1 MGRIFYIMGKS
12 ASGKDSM
19 FRMLAEDGALPLKT
33 VTMYTTRPKR
43 SGEEDGR
50 EYFFRDRAFLLREE
64 AAGRV
69 VECRTYETVLGPWS
83 YFTLDDGQIDL
94 ERHSYLMMGTPESY
108 ENTRRYFEGRAAGG
122 RAGGKAL
129 IPIYIE
135 VEDGERLLRAVKR
148 EMREEE
154 PHYAEVCR
162 RFLADQEDFSGERLE
177 RLGIDRV
184 FKNRE
189 LSACKEE
196 IRAVILEN
204 LTENVVY

>member
-12 ASGKDSM
+12 ASGKDSI
-19 FRMLAEDGALPLKT
+19 FRMLAADKELHLKT

-64 AAGRV
+64 EAGRV
-69 VECRTYETVLGPWS
+69 MECRTYETMLGPWS
-83 YFTLDDGQIDL
+83 YFTLDDGQLDL
-94 ERHSYLMMGTPESY
+94 ERFSYLMMGTPESY
-108 ENTRRYFEGRAAGG
+108 ENTRRYFESRGR
-122 RAGGKAL
+122 KVL

-148 EMREEE
+148 EMCQEE

-177 RLGIDRV
+177 RLGIDKI

-189 LSACKEE
+189 LSVCKEE

-204 LTENVVY
+204 LTESVVY

>member
-1 MGRIFYIMGKS
+1 MGRIFYIMGQS

-43 SGEEDGR
+43 SNEEDGR

-135 VEDGERLLRAVKR
+135 VEDGE
-148 EMREEE
+148 
-154 PHYAEVCR
+154 
-162 RFLADQEDFSGERLE
+162 QEDFSGERLE

>member
-12 ASGKDSM
+12 ASGKDSI
-19 FRMLAEDGALPLKT
+19 FRMLAGDQELALKT

-50 EYFFRDRAFLLREE
+50 EYFFRDRAFLLREQ

-69 VECRTYETVLGPWS
+69 MECRTYETVLGPWS

-94 ERHSYLMMGTPESY
+94 SRSSYLMMGTPESY
-108 ENTRRYFEGRAAGG
+108 GNTKKYLESRGRQ
-122 RAGGKAL
+122 AL
-129 IPIYIE
+129 IPVYIE

-148 EMREEE
+148 EMCEKE

-162 RFLADQEDFSGERLE
+162 RFLADREDFCRERLD
-177 RLGIDRV
+177 RLGIDRI
-184 FKNRE
+184 FQNQE
-189 LSACKEE
+189 LLACKEE
-196 IRAVILEN
+196 IKAVILEN
-204 LTENVVY
+204 LTESMVY